1 VHGREGIVTDELTWA
16 PAWQLRDR
24 IAKGEVSPV
33 EVLDHFLGRIEQHDP
48 VLKAFRHVDREGAHE
63 AARRAE
69 AAVRRGDELGSL
81 HGIPISVKEHI
92 AVAGMPV
99 LVPGAGGPD
108 RIARNDDL
116 GVSRLR
122 AAGAII
128 VGTNTMMGTQAP
140 APGEYNWDAEARNP
154 WDPTRAPG
162 WSSSGGAAAASAR
175 LLPIAIG
182 SDGGGSTRL
191 PGAYS
196 GVIGVHPSAGL
207 VPSFNYSV
215 KMRRNPTGTIG
226 PLARDSVDAAITM
239 QAMAGPDGRDF
250 DCIQADAPDMVSHLD
265 AGIEGMRL
273 AWTDDYGFTGMY
285 AFDES
290 ARVIAAVRQAAQ
302 GFRTLG
308 ATVETTDEHWED
320 FFPGL
325 GGTMFLFAPPSIA
338 SPMPETAQWING
350 IDLRDRNWRRCREVL
365 RTHDLLISATTQL
378 LAPTIEDWAA
388 RWAGNGPVAFPHGT
402 FAPHYTSHTHLFNWL
417 GFPAVSVPA
426 GFVDGL
432 PIGLQIVGWPG
443 REDKILRAAHAFLE
457 AFPRD
462 EHPPVS

>member
-1 VHGREGIVTDELTWA
+1 MTDELTWA
-16 PAWQLRDR
+16 PAWQIRER

-48 VLKAFRHVDREGAHE
+48 VLKAFRHVDREGAR
-63 AARRAE
+63 AAAKEAE

-92 AVAGMPV
+92 AVAGLPV
-99 LVPGAGGPD
+99 MMVGAGGGAD
-108 RIARNDDL
+108 RNARNDDL
-116 GVSRLR
+116 GIARLR
-122 AAGAII
+122 EAGAII

-140 APGEYNWDAEARNP
+140 APGEYNWEAEARNP
-154 WDPTRAPG
+154 WDPARVPG
-162 WSSSGGAAAASAR
+162 WSSSGGAATAAAR

-250 DCIQADAPDMVSHLD
+250 DCIQADAPDMVGHLD
-265 AGIEGMRL
+265 DGVDGLRL
-273 AWTDDYGFTGMY
+273 AWTDDYGFTPMY

-290 ARVIAAVRQAAQ
+290 PRVIAAVRQAAQ
-302 GFRTLG
+302 GFTSLG
-308 ATVETTDEHWED
+308 ATVEATDEQWED

-325 GGTMFLFAPPSIA
+325 GGTMFLFGPPNVA
-338 SPMPETAQWING
+338 SPMPETAAWINA
-350 IDLRDRNWRRCREVL
+350 IDVRDRNWRKFREVL

-378 LAPTIEDWAA
+378 LAPTMEDWAA
-388 RWAGNGPVAFPHGT
+388 RWGGTGPKPFPHGT
-402 FAPHYTSHTHLFNWL
+402 FAPHYTSHTHMFNWL
-417 GFPAVSVPA
+417 GFPAVSVPC

-443 REDKILRAAHAFLE
+443 SEDKIFRAAHAFLK
-457 AFPRD
+457 ANPRD
-462 EHPPVS
+462 ERPPVS